1 MNVFRR
7 TSTRASQRPERTE
20 VMRLQDGR
28 ELWLRPIHPADAA
41 PIAGAFEL
49 LGDDEVRRR
58 YLHPV
63 KALGLDYLMNLVN
76 IVPGESFA
84 VVAAEPLPPGE
95 ALVGALARLTRDPG
109 QDSAEFAIL
118 VSHFVAG
125 QGLGK
130 ALMRRLLEWAQ
141 AHGIRRIW
149 GEVMDDNTAMIELA
163 QSVGFQREPSR
174 ESPNLLHVTLDL
186 APARKS
192 RR

>member
-1 MNVFRR
+1 MNAFRR
-7 TSTRASQRPERTE
+7 TFQRASRRPERTE
-20 VMRLQDGR
+20 VMRLPDGR
-28 ELWLRPIHPADAA
+28 ELWLRPVHPADAA

-63 KALGLDYLMNLVN
+63 KALGLDYLMQLVN

-109 QDSAEFAIL
+109 KDSAEFAIL

-130 ALMRRLLEWAQ
+130 ALMRRLVEWAQ

-174 ESPNLLHVTLDL
+174 ESPNLLHVTLDVD
-186 APARKS
+186 PARKS

>member
-1 MNVFRR
+1 MKVFRR
-7 TSTRASQRPERTE
+7 TSPRASQRPERTE
-20 VMRLQDGR
+20 VMRLPDGR
-28 ELWLRPIHPADAA
+28 ELWLRPVHPADAA

-63 KALGLDYLMNLVN
+63 KALSLDYLMQLVN

-109 QDSAEFAIL
+109 KDSAEFAIL

-130 ALMRRLLEWAQ
+130 ALMRRLVEWAQ

-149 GEVMDDNTAMIELA
+149 GEVMDDNTAMIDLA

-186 APARKS
+186 APRRKS
-192 RR
+192 RP

>member
-1 MNVFRR
+1 MNAFRR
-7 TSTRASQRPERTE
+7 TFQRASHRPERTE
-20 VMRLQDGR
+20 VMRLADGR
-28 ELWLRPIHPADAA
+28 QLWLRPVHPADAA

-63 KALGLDYLMNLVN
+63 KALGLDYLMQLVK

-109 QDSAEFAIL
+109 KDSAEFAIL

-130 ALMRRLLEWAQ
+130 ALMRRLVEWAE

-163 QSVGFQREPSR
+163 QSLGFRRETSR

-186 APARKS
+186 KPSRKS
-192 RR
+192 RL

>member
-1 MNVFRR
+1 MNATRR
-7 TSTRASQRPERTE
+7 TSQKPSHRPERTD
-20 VMRLQDGR
+20 VTRLPDGR
-28 ELWLRPIHPADAA
+28 ELWLRPVHPADAG
-41 PIAGAFEL
+41 PIAGGFEL
-49 LGDDEVRRR
+49 LGDDEIRRR

-63 KALGLDYLMNLVN
+63 KALSVDYLIQLVN

-109 QDSAEFAIL
+109 KDSAEFAIL
-118 VSHFVAG
+118 VSRFVSG

-130 ALMRRLLEWAQ
+130 ALMRRLVEWAQ

-163 QSVGFQREPSR
+163 QSLGFRRETSQ

-186 APARKS
+186 EPPRAAR
-192 RR
+192 R

>member
-7 TSTRASQRPERTE
+7 TSPRASQRPERTE
-20 VMRLQDGR
+20 VMRLPDGR
-28 ELWLRPIHPADAA
+28 ELWLRPVHPADAA

-63 KALGLDYLMNLVN
+63 KALGLDYLMQLVN

-109 QDSAEFAIL
+109 KDSAEFAIL

-130 ALMRRLLEWAQ
+130 ALMRRLVEWAQ

-149 GEVMDDNTAMIELA
+149 GEVMDDNTPMIELA
-163 QSVGFQREPSR
+163 QSLGFTRGTSQ

-186 APARKS
+186 EPVRAAR
-192 RR
+192 R

>member
-1 MNVFRR
+1 
-7 TSTRASQRPERTE
+7 
-20 VMRLQDGR
+20 MRLPDGR
-28 ELWLRPIHPADAA
+28 ELWLRPVHPADAA
-41 PIAGAFEL
+41 PIAGGFDL

-63 KALGLDYLMNLVN
+63 KALHQDYLAHLVN

-95 ALVGALARLTRDPG
+95 ALIGALARLTRDPG
-109 QDSAEFAIL
+109 KDSAEFAIL

-130 ALMRRLLEWAQ
+130 ALMRRLVEWAE

-163 QSVGFQREPSR
+163 QAVGFRRATSQ

-186 APARKS
+186 EPGRTAR
-192 RR
+192 R

>member
-1 MNVFRR
+1 MKTLRR
-7 TSTRASQRPERTE
+7 TSPRPSQRPERTE
-20 VMRLQDGR
+20 VMHLADGR
-28 ELWLRPIHPADAA
+28 ELWLRPVHPADAA

-49 LGDDEVRRR
+49 LGDDEIRRR

-63 KALGLDYLMNLVN
+63 KALSLDYLMQLVN

-109 QDSAEFAIL
+109 KDSAEFAIL
-118 VSHFVAG
+118 VSHFVSG

-130 ALMRRLLEWAQ
+130 ALMRRLMEWAQ
-141 AHGIRRIW
+141 AHGIRRLW

-163 QSVGFQREPSR
+163 LSLGFRRATSQ

-186 APARKS
+186 EPVRAAR
-192 RR
+192 R

>member
-7 TSTRASQRPERTE
+7 TAPHASQRPERTE
-20 VMRLQDGR
+20 VMRLSDGR
-28 ELWLRPIHPADAA
+28 ELWLRPVYPADAA

-49 LGDDEVRRR
+49 LGDDEIRRR

-63 KALGLDYLMNLVN
+63 KALGLDYLMQLVN

-109 QDSAEFAIL
+109 KDSAEFAIL

-130 ALMRRLLEWAQ
+130 ALMRRLVEWAQ

-163 QSVGFQREPSR
+163 LSVGFEREPSR

-186 APARKS
+186 APSRKS

>member
-1 MNVFRR
+1 MNATRR
-7 TSTRASQRPERTE
+7 TPARPSHRPERTE
-20 VMRLQDGR
+20 VLRLPDGR
-28 ELWLRPIHPADAA
+28 DLWLRPVHPADAG

-49 LGDDEVRRR
+49 LGEDEVRRR

-63 KALGLDYLMNLVN
+63 KALSADYLLQLVR
-76 IVPGESFA
+76 PHAGEAFA

-95 ALVGALARLTRDPG
+95 ALVGALARLNRDPG
-109 QDSAEFAIL
+109 QDTAEFAIL

-130 ALMRRLLEWAQ
+130 ALMGRLVEWAR

-149 GEVMDDNTAMIELA
+149 GEVLDDNTAMIQLA
-163 QSVGFQREPSR
+163 QSLGFERDTSP
-174 ESPNLLHVTLDL
+174 ESPNLLRITLDL
-186 APARKS
+186 DPAPRP

>member
-1 MNVFRR
+1 M
-7 TSTRASQRPERTE
+7 Q
-20 VMRLQDGR
+20 
-28 ELWLRPIHPADAA
+28 
-41 PIAGAFEL
+41 
-49 LGDDEVRRR
+49 
-58 YLHPV
+58 
-63 KALGLDYLMNLVN
+63 LVN

-95 ALVGALARLTRDPG
+95 ALVGALARLNRDPG
-109 QDSAEFAIL
+109 KDSAEFAIL

-163 QSVGFQREPSR
+163 QSLGFQRETSQ

-186 APARKS
+186 APSRKS

>member
-1 MNVFRR
+1 MKAFSRTFR
-7 TSTRASQRPERTE
+7 RASQRPERTE
-20 VMRLQDGR
+20 VTRLRDGR
-28 ELWLRPIHPADAA
+28 ELWLRPVHPADAA

-49 LGDDEVRRR
+49 LGDDEIRRR

-63 KALGLDYLMNLVN
+63 KALGLDYLMQLVN

-109 QDSAEFAIL
+109 KDSAEFAIL
-118 VSHFVAG
+118 VSHFVSG

-130 ALMRRLLEWAQ
+130 TLMRRLVEWAQ

-163 QSVGFQREPSR
+163 QSLGFQRKPSR

-186 APARKS
+186 EPSRKS
-192 RR
+192 RP

>member
-1 MNVFRR
+1 MNVFRH
-7 TSTRASQRPERTE
+7 TSKRASRRPERTE
-20 VMRLQDGR
+20 VMHLPDGR
-28 ELWLRPIHPADAA
+28 ELWLRPVHPADAA

-63 KALGLDYLMNLVN
+63 KALGLDYLMQLVN

-109 QDSAEFAIL
+109 KDSAEFAIL

-130 ALMRRLLEWAQ
+130 ALMRRLVEWAQ

-163 QSVGFQREPSR
+163 QSLGFEREPSR

-186 APARKS
+186 EPVRKS

>member
-1 MNVFRR
+1 MKAPRR
-7 TSTRASQRPERTE
+7 TTPRASQRPERTE
-20 VMRLQDGR
+20 VLRLPDGR
-28 ELWLRPIHPADAA
+28 ELWLRPVHPADAE

-49 LGDDEVRRR
+49 LGEDEIRRR

-63 KALGLDYLMNLVN
+63 KALGLDYLAQLVN

-95 ALVGALARLTRDPG
+95 ALVGALARLNRDSG
-109 QDSAEFAIL
+109 KDSAEFAIL

-141 AHGIRRIW
+141 AHGIRRVW

-163 QSVGFQREPSR
+163 QSLGFRRETSQ

-186 APARKS
+186 EPARPS

>member
-1 MNVFRR
+1 MKAFRR
-7 TSTRASQRPERTE
+7 TFQRASSRPERTE
-20 VMRLQDGR
+20 ELRLPDGR
-28 ELWLRPIHPADAA
+28 ELWLRPVHPADAA
-41 PIAGAFEL
+41 PIAGGFEL

-63 KALGLDYLMNLVN
+63 KALGLDYLMQLVN

-109 QDSAEFAIL
+109 KDSAEFAIL

-130 ALMRRLLEWAQ
+130 ALMRRLVEWAQ

-163 QSVGFQREPSR
+163 QSVGFQREASR

-186 APARKS
+186 EPVRKS